1 MKIIFKSLVLLVLL
15 SSILSCQKEKTVNPS
30 LQQMD
35 SDKKIE
41 NKEVTSLDNNNG
53 DLEDFSN
60 LVPLE
65 IVDST
70 NSNVYEK
77 FGIDLAGNCYDCDLA
92 KIKINKKTFA
102 FVNVCDTTDFYRI
115 GNFTSSSTKTE
126 LKITTNANKF
136 VFTKIDDLTVYK
148 LEISGTILSL
158 KNKRISKYYT
168 NEKNLKK
175 FKQHDCGD
183 FQG

>member
-1 MKIIFKSLVLLVLL
+1 MKIVFKSIMFVFLL
-15 SSILSCQKEKTVNPS
+15 SSLISCQKEKTVNPS
-30 LQQMD
+30 LQQIN

-41 NKEVTSLDNNNG
+41 NKEVTSLNNNNG

-70 NSNVYEK
+70 SNKVYEK

-92 KIKINKKTFA
+92 KIKINKKTFDL
-102 FVNVCDTTDFYRI
+102 VNVCDTTDFYRLEK
-115 GNFTSSSTKTE
+115 FTSTSTSTE
-126 LKITTNANKF
+126 LKITTNANEF
-136 VFTKIDDLTVYK
+136 VFTKMDNSPVYQ
-148 LEISGTILSL
+148 LEISGTKLSL
-158 KNKRISKYYT
+158 KDKRISKYYT
-168 NEKNLKK
+168 NVKNLKK
-175 FKQHDCGD
+175 FKQYDCGE

>member
-1 MKIIFKSLVLLVLL
+1 MKIIFKSLLLLFLL
-15 SSILSCQKEKTVNPS
+15 SSLISCQKEKIVNPS
-30 LQQMD
+30 LQQIN
-35 SDKKIE
+35 SEKNIE

-70 NSNVYEK
+70 SNNVYEK

-102 FVNVCDTTDFYRI
+102 LVNICDTNDFFRI
-115 GNFTSSSTKTE
+115 EKFTHTSKNTE
-126 LKITTNANKF
+126 LKISTDVNEF
-136 VFTKIDDLTVYK
+136 VFTKMNNSPVYK
-148 LEISGTILSL
+148 LEISGVKISL

-168 NEKNLKK
+168 NENNLKK

>member
-1 MKIIFKSLVLLVLL
+1 MKIVFKSLLFVFLL
-15 SSILSCQKEKTVNPS
+15 SSLISCQKEKTVNPS
-30 LQQMD
+30 LQQIN
-35 SDKKIE
+35 SDKKLE

-70 NSNVYEK
+70 SHKVYEK

-92 KIKINKKTFA
+92 KIKINKNTFDL
-102 FVNVCDTTDFYRI
+102 VNVCDNTDFYRI
-115 GNFTSSSTKTE
+115 EKFTYTSSSNE
-126 LKITTNANKF
+126 LKVTTSANKF
-136 VFTKIDDLTVYK
+136 VFTKMDNSPVYK
-148 LEISGTILSL
+148 LEISGTKLSL